1 MSSRIALVGPNGVG
15 KSTFLNLLMG
25 KVEPTKGERSANH
38 RVRVGFYNQHSADQL
53 DTTKTPVEYLSSK
66 YNLNY
71 QDSRK
76 CLGSFGLEGH
86 AHTIKVYTLVGF
98 SIT

>member
-1 MSSRIALVGPNGVG
+1 MGPNGVG

-25 KVEPTKGERSANH
+25 KCEPTKGDRSVNH

-53 DTTKTPVEYLSSK
+53 DTSKTPVEYLSVK
-66 YNLNY
+66 YNMGY

-86 AHTIKVYTLVGF
+86 AHTIKVNFEL
-98 SIT
+98 ITVSS